1 MRATLAF
8 NRLTLETIRMLNVFQ
23 IKNKDLRTMRNDV
36 IVVSVFL
43 GGSSLIFLFCSNIRS
58 KSYEKI
64 WHNSITLALTMYG
77 FRDSVPV
84 LQMRGCYK
92 DTERFHASFHFYLS
106 ETRRLQCVDANKAQ
120 LLKVFRLYTL
130 IQIVWYINYSVPE
143 K

>member
-8 NRLTLETIRMLNVFQ
+8 NRLTLETIRMLNVLQ

-36 IVVSVFL
+36 IVMSVFL
-43 GGSSLIFLFCSNIRS
+43 GGNSLVIFLFCSNIRS
-58 KSYEKI
+58 KSYEKMC
-64 WHNSITLALTMYG
+64 HNSITLALTMYG

-92 DTERFHASFHFYLS
+92 DTERFHASFHVYLS
-106 ETRRLQCVDANKAQ
+106 ETRRLQCVDANKPQ

-130 IQIVWYINYSVPE
+130 IQIV
-143 K
+143 

>member
-8 NRLTLETIRMLNVFQ
+8 NRLTLETIRMLNVLQ

-36 IVVSVFL
+36 IVMSVFL
-43 GGSSLIFLFCSNIRS
+43 GGNSLVIFLFCSSIRS
-58 KSYEKI
+58 KSYEKMC
-64 WHNSITLALTMYG
+64 HNSITLALTMHS

-106 ETRRLQCVDANKAQ
+106 ETRRLQCVDANKPQ

-130 IQIVWYINYSVPE
+130 IQIV
-143 K
+143 